1 MSLSQSPPVIS
12 YAPPT
17 GFGAVVS
24 RHAVTAV
31 AVLAVLAFAVRVCT
45 DVHLKAWKSPN
56 AMEHKTIATA
66 LVGGKGFTFG
76 DWNYYG
82 PTAVQSPPYPFL
94 LAGAYKAFGA
104 VTLNAKGE
112 PVLTPVKA
120 EHAYLAMLILNALV
134 CGVLVWATYLLVK
147 TIGGTTTTAVL
158 AAGLVAFWPTQIYAA
173 RAVQAISLI
182 TLGLTGM
189 TILYYR
195 AVRGGGAGAWAAY
208 AFVATLVAL
217 VEPAFLPALLISG
230 VMMLACRNLPG
241 SVKVRNA
248 FIFVAAIVAV
258 IGPWT
263 VRNFIVEG
271 SFIPIKGSTWVNVWK
286 GANDSASGS
295 DRIAM
300 TPLQRHKAWKQNG
313 SFNSDELSD
322 SNHQYDMLTISEQ
335 QELAN
340 KPEPERE
347 QIFKRLAMT
356 WIEGHPRRFLELCGI
371 RLLKTLTVDW
381 DNPRTYNLVYGASR
395 VLVIL
400 LTLGGVIVAVAQR
413 WTLGFPLMVFL
424 TATAAYTLI
433 LTAAR
438 FAFPFEVFQLAMG
451 AGLIT
456 AVAGKIFGTNT
467 VAEDHRSYLTAPSP
481 VPAHAN

>member
-1 MSLSQSPPVIS
+1 MSASQSPPIMS
-12 YAPPT
+12 YAPAS

-24 RHAVTAV
+24 RHALMAIV
-31 AVLAVLAFAVRVCT
+31 VLSLLAFAVRVYT
-45 DVHLKAWKSPN
+45 DVHFKAWKSPN

-66 LVGGKGFTFG
+66 LAGGKGFTFG
-76 DWNYYG
+76 DWGYYG

-94 LAGAYKAFGA
+94 LAGAFKAFGA
-104 VTLNAKGE
+104 VTINAKGE
-112 PVLTPVKA
+112 AVLIPAKA

-147 TIGGTTTTAVL
+147 TIGGSTTTAVL
-158 AAGLVAFWPTQIYAA
+158 AAALVAFWPTQIYAA

-195 AVRGGGAGAWAAY
+195 ATRGGGAGAWTAY

-217 VEPAFLPALLISG
+217 VEPAFLPALLISA
-230 VMMLACRNLPG
+230 VMMLACKSLPG
-241 SVKVRNA
+241 SAKVRNI
-248 FIFVAAIVAV
+248 FIFAAAIVAV

-271 SFIPIKGSTWVNVWK
+271 AFIPIKGSTWVNVWK

-300 TPLQRHKAWKQNG
+300 TPLQRHRAWKQNG
-313 SFNSDELSD
+313 SYNSDDLPD

-347 QIFKRLAMT
+347 KTFRRLAMT
-356 WIEGHPRRFLELCGI
+356 WIETHPHRFIELCGI

-395 VLVIL
+395 VIVIL
-400 LTLGGVIVAVAQR
+400 LTLAGVIVAIAQR

-456 AVAGKIFGTNT
+456 AIAGKLFGKSAA
-467 VAEDHRSYLTAPSP
+467 AEDHRSYLTSATPI
-481 VPAHAN
+481 PAHAQ